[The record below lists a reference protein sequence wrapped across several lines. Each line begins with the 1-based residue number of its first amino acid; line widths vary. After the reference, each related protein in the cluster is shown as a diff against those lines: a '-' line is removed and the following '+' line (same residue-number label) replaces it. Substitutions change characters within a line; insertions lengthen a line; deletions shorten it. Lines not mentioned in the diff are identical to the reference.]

1 MNINFSYSSCILVID
16 MSVLTVGKYRYSE
29 MIHQNSHHPTRF
41 FKGINPSSETSDI
54 LGCDNMGIYK
64 AVLIPGR

>member
-1 MNINFSYSSCILVID
+1 